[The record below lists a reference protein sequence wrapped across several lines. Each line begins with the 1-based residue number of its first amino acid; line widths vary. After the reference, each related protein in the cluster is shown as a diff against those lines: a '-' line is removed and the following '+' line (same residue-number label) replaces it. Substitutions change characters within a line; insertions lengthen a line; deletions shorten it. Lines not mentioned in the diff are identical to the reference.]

1 MYVFYLVNR
10 LEHCGWRTIIN
21 KQIFGRR
28 TLPFRPLQNPQ
39 FQIDFQCGSA
49 PSPRPDVA
57 FHFNARFDES
67 CMVGNSFERGNWQ
80 HEQRKQDM
88 PFRKGHPFEI
98 RTDPLCF
105 CLLQVAV
112 DGRHVFEFIHRI
124 PLYRVEAISVS
135 GGIEVASINFQGPVR
150 SRLFGG
156 RS

>member
-1 MYVFYLVNR
+1 MVLVSGSVQR
-10 LEHCGWRTIIN
+10 SCKR
-21 KQIFGRR
+21 
-28 TLPFRPLQNPQ
+28 

-98 RTDPLCF
+98 RFLVTNGSF
-105 CLLQVAV
+105 KVAV